1 MLALPKSTFF
11 NRRIPKQKF
20 YDNLSVTPEL
30 KRIFIEQ
37 ISAIYWRNKIA
48 PSTVNIATGQ
58 TVTEIEV
65 IEIYLNQSSLDKRV
79 LHLIDKEIPYHILF
93 LLIHQERVQAW
104 ISYKEQSQTGK
115 FMPSAYY
122 HTQWQPVDKLPLKL
136 EGLNMDAVYENF
148 IRQVAGERLRRD
160 LPGDLKEAVE
170 RDERR
175 QKLQREIA
183 ALENKIRREKQF
195 NIQVALNS
203 ELRGLR
209 KELEGLT

>member
-1 MLALPKSTFF
+1 MLALPRSTVF
-11 NRRIPKQKF
+11 NRKIPKQKF
-20 YDNLSVTPEL
+20 YDNLSITPEL

-48 PSTVNIATGQ
+48 PSTVNIAAGQ
-58 TVTEIEV
+58 AVTEIEV
-65 IEIYLNQSSLDKRV
+65 IEIHLNQPSLDRRV

-93 LLIHQERVQAW
+93 LLIYQERAQAW
-104 ISYKEQSQTGK
+104 ISYKEQSHTGK
-115 FMPSAYY
+115 FKLNAYY
-122 HTQWQPVDKLPLKL
+122 HTQWQPMDKLSLIL

-148 IRQVAGERLRRD
+148 VRQIAGERLQNQT
-160 LPGDLKEAVE
+160 GDLREAVE

-203 ELRGLR
+203 ELRRLK
-209 KELEGLT
+209 KELEV

>member
-1 MLALPKSTFF
+1 MLALPRSTVF
-11 NRRIPKQKF
+11 NRKIPKQKF
-20 YDNLSVTPEL
+20 YDNLPVTPEL

-37 ISAIYWRNKIA
+37 ISAIYWRNKID
-48 PSTVNIATGQ
+48 PSTVNIAAGQ
-58 TVTEIEV
+58 AVTEIEV
-65 IEIYLNQSSLDKRV
+65 IEIHLNQPSLDKRV

-93 LLIHQERVQAW
+93 LLIYQERAQAW
-104 ISYKEQSQTGK
+104 ISYKEQSHTGK
-115 FMPSAYY
+115 FKLNAYY
-122 HTQWQPVDKLPLKL
+122 HTQWQPMDKLSLIL

-148 IRQVAGERLRRD
+148 VRQIAGERLQNQT
-160 LPGDLKEAVE
+160 GDLREAVE

>member
-1 MLALPKSTFF
+1 MLALPKSTVF
-11 NRRIPKQKF
+11 NRKIPKQKF
-20 YDNLSVTPEL
+20 YDNLPVTPEL

-48 PSTVNIATGQ
+48 PSTVNIAAGQ
-58 TVTEIEV
+58 AVTEIEV
-65 IEIYLNQSSLDKRV
+65 IEIHLNQPSLDRRV

-93 LLIHQERVQAW
+93 LLIYQERAQAW
-104 ISYKEQSQTGK
+104 ISYKEQSHTGK
-115 FMPSAYY
+115 FKLNAYY
-122 HTQWQPVDKLPLKL
+122 HTQWQPMDKLSLIL

-148 IRQVAGERLRRD
+148 VRQIAGERLQNQT
-160 LPGDLKEAVE
+160 GDLREAVE